1 MNYILCQHKEKLT
14 LLLGLEVNLI
24 NPPKR
29 EKIVLKLTKI

>member
-14 LLLGLEVNLI
+14 FLLGLEVNSNL
-24 NPPKR
+24 PPKR